1 MRFHRLREDG
11 VFAAREPARVVNTR
25 ALACGLVAF
34 SGKKFF
40 SSLNFCRKKFGNPFT
55 CECLFDVGEKIS
67 ERY

>member
-1 MRFHRLREDG
+1 M
-11 VFAAREPARVVNTR
+11 FAAREPARAMNTR

-34 SGKKFF
+34 LGRIYF
-40 SSLNFCRKKFGNPFT
+40 SPLNFCRKKFGNPFT